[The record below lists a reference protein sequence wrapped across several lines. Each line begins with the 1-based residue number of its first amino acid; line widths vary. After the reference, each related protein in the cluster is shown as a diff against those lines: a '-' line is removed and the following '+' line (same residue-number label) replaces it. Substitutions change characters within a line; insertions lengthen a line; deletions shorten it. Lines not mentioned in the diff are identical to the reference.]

1 MMGSPQSPNLPAE
14 GDHAANSN
22 EATTDRASSGG
33 GFLGNRDQA
42 EGGEADRD
50 VAEGGEAD
58 LDVAR
63 GGEADLDLTDPDL
76 TDPQQAELSQ
86 ADHDE
91 FGNDGVDGLSV
102 FVGHDDVAASPSGR
116 EAQVQDGIP
125 GVAKA
130 GTLVLVA
137 TPIGNLGDLSDRAR
151 TALRE
156 ASAIAAEDT
165 RHTRKLLSSQGIS
178 GVRLLA
184 VHEHNEQAAT
194 NGIVSLLARGETIAL
209 VTDAGTPGISDPGM
223 RVVAGVIAAGHEVV
237 CVPGPAAF
245 VAALVVS
252 GLPTERF
259 VFESFLPRSGAGRQ
273 AIMAEIAVSQKTTV
287 FYEAPNRVVR
297 TLRELVAACGDGR
310 AVSVSR
316 ELTKRFEQTWRGPV
330 AQAVAYF
337 AEHEPKGEFV
347 ITVGPAPKPDV
358 VVIDDETIRQLL
370 RAHIAVGKRNREA
383 IDAVTAETG
392 LPRKHVYAVA
402 VSRPD

>member
-1 MMGSPQSPNLPAE
+1 MTGSDAQT
-14 GDHAANSN
+14 H
-22 EATTDRASSGG
+22 GG
-33 GFLGNRDQA
+33 I
-42 EGGEADRD
+42 
-50 VAEGGEAD
+50 
-58 LDVAR
+58 
-63 GGEADLDLTDPDL
+63 T
-76 TDPQQAELSQ
+76 
-86 ADHDE
+86 
-91 FGNDGVDGLSV
+91 
-102 FVGHDDVAASPSGR
+102 
-116 EAQVQDGIP
+116 

-194 NGIVSLLARGETIAL
+194 NGIVGLLARGETIAL

-223 RVVAGVIAAGHEVV
+223 RVVAGVIEAGHEVV

-273 AIMAEIAVSQKTTV
+273 AILAEIAVSQKTTV

-297 TLRELVAACGDGR
+297 TLGELAAACGDRR

-330 AQAVAYF
+330 VEAVAYF

-347 ITVGPAPKPDV
+347 ITVGPAAKPDAIV
-358 VVIDDETIRQLL
+358 FDDDTIRQLL
-370 RAHIAVGKRNREA
+370 SAHIAAGKRNREA

-392 LPRKHVYAVA
+392 LLRKHVYAIA
-402 VSRPD
+402 VSKTG

>member
-1 MMGSPQSPNLPAE
+1 MTVPGSA
-14 GDHAANSN
+14 
-22 EATTDRASSGG
+22 
-33 GFLGNRDQA
+33 
-42 EGGEADRD
+42 
-50 VAEGGEAD
+50 
-58 LDVAR
+58 
-63 GGEADLDLTDPDL
+63 
-76 TDPQQAELSQ
+76 
-86 ADHDE
+86 
-91 FGNDGVDGLSV
+91 
-102 FVGHDDVAASPSGR
+102 
-116 EAQVQDGIP
+116 DGIT

-184 VHEHNEQAAT
+184 VHEHNEQAAAE
-194 NGIVSLLARGETIAL
+194 GIVSLLARGETIVL

-223 RVVAGVIAAGHEVV
+223 RVVAAVIKAGHDVV

-259 VFESFLPRSGAGRQ
+259 VFESFLPRSGTTREM
-273 AIMAEIAVSQKTTV
+273 ILAEIAVSPKTTV

-297 TLRELVAACGDGR
+297 TLGEFATVCGDQR

-316 ELTKRFEQTWRGPV
+316 ELTKRFEQTWRGTLGG
-330 AQAVAYF
+330 AVAYF
-337 AEHEPKGEFV
+337 TEHEPKGEFV
-347 ITVGPAPKPDV
+347 ITIGPAPKPDAALF
-358 VVIDDETIRQLL
+358 DDEAIRVLL
-370 RAHIAVGKRNREA
+370 GVHLAAGKRNREA
-383 IDAVTAETG
+383 IDAVAAETG
-392 LPRKHVYAVA
+392 LLRKYIYAIA
-402 VSRPD
+402 VSKPTV

>member
-1 MMGSPQSPNLPAE
+1 MTDLQN
-14 GDHAANSN
+14 DD
-22 EATTDRASSGG
+22 TDRVDENSV
-33 GFLGNRDQA
+33 DQNSVD
-42 EGGEADRD
+42 ENGVGGE
-50 VAEGGEAD
+50 
-58 LDVAR
+58 
-63 GGEADLDLTDPDL
+63 
-76 TDPQQAELSQ
+76 
-86 ADHDE
+86 DE
-91 FGNDGVDGLSV
+91 FASV
-102 FVGHDDVAASPSGR
+102 WDSGP
-116 EAQVQDGIP
+116 APALGIA

-194 NGIVSLLARGETIAL
+194 DGIVRLLARGDTIAL

-223 RVVAGVIAAGHEVV
+223 RVVAGVIKAGLDVV

-259 VFESFLPRSGAGRQ
+259 VFESFLPRSGAARQ
-273 AIMAEIAVSQKTTV
+273 AILAEIAVSQKTTV

-297 TLRELVAACGDGR
+297 TLQELVGACGEQR
-310 AVSVSR
+310 AISVSR
-316 ELTKRFEQTWRGPV
+316 ELTKRFEQTWRGTLV
-330 AQAVAYF
+330 GAVAYF
-337 AEHEPKGEFV
+337 TEHEPKGEFV
-347 ITVGPAPKPDV
+347 IIVGPANKPEAAV
-358 VVIDDETIRQLL
+358 FDDITVRSMLD
-370 RAHIAVGKRNREA
+370 AHLAAGKRNREA
-383 IDAVTAETG
+383 IDAVVTETG
-392 LPRKHVYAVA
+392 LARKHIYALA
-402 VSRPD
+402 VSKPTT

>member
-1 MMGSPQSPNLPAE
+1 V
-14 GDHAANSN
+14 
-22 EATTDRASSGG
+22 TGG
-33 GFLGNRDQA
+33 IA
-42 EGGEADRD
+42 
-50 VAEGGEAD
+50 
-58 LDVAR
+58 
-63 GGEADLDLTDPDL
+63 
-76 TDPQQAELSQ
+76 
-86 ADHDE
+86 
-91 FGNDGVDGLSV
+91 
-102 FVGHDDVAASPSGR
+102 
-116 EAQVQDGIP
+116 

-184 VHEHNEQAAT
+184 VHEHNEQAAAD
-194 NGIVSLLARGETIAL
+194 GIVGLLARGHTIAL

-223 RVVAGVIAAGHEVV
+223 RVVAAVVNAGHDVV

-245 VAALVVS
+245 VAALIVS

-273 AIMAEIAVSQKTTV
+273 AIVAEIVTSTKTTV

-297 TLRELVAACGDGR
+297 TLREFEVACGAER

-316 ELTKRFEQTWRGPV
+316 ELTKRFEQTWRGSL
-330 AQAVAYF
+330 AGAVAYF
-337 AEHEPKGEFV
+337 TEHEPKGEFV
-347 ITVGPAPKPDV
+347 ITIGPALKTDV
-358 VVIDDETIRQLL
+358 TQLTDDAIRVLISEH
-370 RAHIAVGKRNREA
+370 RDVGKRNREA
-383 IDAVTAETG
+383 IDAVATQTG
-392 LPRKHVYAVA
+392 LPRKHIYAIA
-402 VSRPD
+402 VSKPER

>member
-1 MMGSPQSPNLPAE
+1 MMGSPQRPNLPAK

-22 EATTDRASSGG
+22 EATTDRASSSG
-33 GFLGNRDQA
+33 GFFGNRDQA
-42 EGGEADRD
+42 EGGEVDRD
-50 VAEGGEAD
+50 VTE
-58 LDVAR
+58 
-63 GGEADLDLTDPDL
+63 GGEADLDLTNLDLTDPDV

-91 FGNDGVDGLSV
+91 FGNDRVDGLSV
-102 FVGHDDVAASPSGR
+102 FVGHDDVAASPSGP
-116 EAQVQDGIP
+116 EAQMQDGIP

-273 AIMAEIAVSQKTTV
+273 AIIAEIAVSQKTTV

-347 ITVGPAPKPDV
+347 ITVGPAPKPDAV
-358 VVIDDETIRQLL
+358 VVDDETIRQLL
-370 RAHIAVGKRNREA
+370 RAHIAAGKRNREA

-392 LPRKHVYAVA
+392 LPRKHVYAIA